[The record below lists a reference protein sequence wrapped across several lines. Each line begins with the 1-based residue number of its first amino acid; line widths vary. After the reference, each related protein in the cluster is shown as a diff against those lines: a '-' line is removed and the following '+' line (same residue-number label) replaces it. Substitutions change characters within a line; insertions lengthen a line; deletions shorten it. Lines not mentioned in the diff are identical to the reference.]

1 MSNIIKKLPIP
12 IAGLMLSLASLGNL
26 LSSYNIMF
34 KNIFGTI
41 AGLILILMIIKLVTN
56 LKVWQKDL
64 ENPLIASVTPTFF
77 MALMVLSGYIK
88 PFFPKFA
95 FLIWAV
101 SIIAHIIYILFF
113 TNKFILNFDIK
124 KVLPSYFIVYVG
136 LAAAC
141 LSAPAF
147 KMQAVG
153 QIIFW
158 FAFISYLILL
168 PVTLYRTF
176 KYKEFAEPALPS
188 IAIFTAPANL
198 CLAGYLSSFTNKSI
212 FIVSFLGIL
221 SFIMF
226 ILVILYLPKMLKI
239 KFYPSYSCF
248 TFPFVIT
255 AIAMKATNLFLKKS
269 GKAISI
275 LPQYI
280 KFLEILSIVIVLY
293 VLVRYLIFLTS
304 KDNTIKVQKT
314 A

>member
-1 MSNIIKKLPIP
+1 MANIIKKLPIP

-41 AGLILILMIIKLVTN
+41 AGLILVLIIIKLFTN
-56 LKVWQKDL
+56 LKVWIKDL
-64 ENPLIASVTPTFF
+64 DNPLIASVAPTFF
-77 MALMVLSGYIK
+77 MALMVLSVYIK
-88 PFFPKFA
+88 PLLPKLA
-95 FLIWAV
+95 LLIWAV

-113 TNKFILNFDIK
+113 TKKYILNFDIK
-124 KVLPSYFIVYVG
+124 KFLPSYFIVYVG
-136 LAAAC
+136 LAAAS

-147 KMQAVG
+147 KMQNIG

-158 FAFISYLILL
+158 FAFIAYLILL
-168 PVTLYRTF
+168 PAALYRTF

-212 FIVSFLGIL
+212 FIVYFLGIL

-226 ILVILYLPKMLKI
+226 IFVILYLPKMLKI

-255 AIAMKATNLFLKKS
+255 AIAMKMTNVLLKKL
-269 GKAISI
+269 GKAVPIM
-275 LPQYI
+275 PQYI
-280 KFLEILSIVIVLY
+280 KFLEILSIIMVLY
-293 VLVRYLIFLTS
+293 VLIRYLIFLTS
-304 KDNTIKVQKT
+304 KDTNIKVQKT
-314 A
+314 I